1 MVPKNNRIL
10 PLQVQKDVLSRF
22 NTEADIRIQKKQLIW
37 TGEIIPSPVSLT
49 YKVKIVYELHD
60 WPKVYVLEPELIIA
74 HGNVLPHVYSTPEKK
89 LCLYYHD
96 NQGWTPSKLI
106 ANTILLWASEWLYHY
121 EIWVATGIWN
131 GGGTVH

>member
-1 MVPKNNRIL
+1 MVPRNNRTL
-10 PLQVQKDVLSRF
+10 PLQVQKEVLSRF
-22 NTEADIRIQKKQLIW
+22 NPEANICIQKKQLIW

-74 HGNVLPHVYSTPEKK
+74 HGKVLPHVYSTPEKK

-121 EIWVATGIWN
+121 EIWVATGVWN
-131 GGGTVH
+131 GGGTIH